1 MNEELRNYLETHD
14 IEEEEDAELLEE
26 WVNAGNS
33 INENPFHEYDDY
45 GVEVPFMKWYW
56 RQQDPRHP
64 ESRRKIL
71 LKEAMR
77 TAIKFDDPVEERR
90 FLKNTQYTLV
100 NEILMYRRF
109 LAHYSGAVEAF
120 EHYRSQEAGE

>member
-1 MNEELRNYLETHD
+1 MNEELKNYLETHD
-14 IEEEEDAELLEE
+14 IGEEEAALLEE

-33 INENPFHEYDDY
+33 INENPLHEYDDY

-56 RQQDPRHP
+56 REQDLRHP
-64 ESRRKIL
+64 ENRRKIF

-90 FLKNTQYTLV
+90 FLKNAQYILV

-109 LAHYSGAVEAF
+109 LARYSGAVEAF
-120 EHYRSQEAGE
+120 EHYRSQEAGK

>member
-14 IEEEEDAELLEE
+14 IDEEDAELLEE

-56 RQQDPRHP
+56 RQQDRRHP

-77 TAIKFDDPVEERR
+77 TAIKFDDSVEERR
-90 FLKNTQYTLV
+90 FLKNAQYTLV

-120 EHYRSQEAGE
+120 EHYRSQEAGD

>member
-77 TAIKFDDPVEERR
+77 TAIKYDDPVEERR
-90 FLKNTQYTLV
+90 FLKNAQYTLV